1 MAKNGG
7 LDPALH
13 AYIVGQT
20 LREPEVL
27 RDLREETHAMPDGGM
42 QIAPEQGQLMA
53 LLARAIGATRYLEV
67 GVFTG
72 YSSLAM
78 ALALPPAGR
87 IVALD
92 VSEEYTSVARRYWAR
107 AGVAESIDLRLGP
120 ALDALDALIVEGG
133 EPFDMAFVD
142 ADKTNVDGYYERCLA
157 LLRPGGL
164 LLVDNVIWSGRVLE
178 PDQDASTRAL
188 VAIVA
193 KAGKDERVD
202 VTLLPVSDGILV
214 VRKR

>member
-13 AYIVGQT
+13 EYIVRNT

-27 RDLREETHAMPDGGM
+27 RALREETLAMPMGGM
-42 QIAPEQGQLMA
+42 QIAPEQGQLMG
-53 LLARAIGATRYLEV
+53 LLAGAIGAKRYLEV

-78 ALALPPAGR
+78 ALALPADGA

-92 VSEEYTSVARRYWAR
+92 VSEEYTAVARRYWAR
-107 AGVAESIDLRLGP
+107 AGVSGKIDLRIAP
-120 ALDALDALIVEGG
+120 AIASLDALASEGAT
-133 EPFDMAFVD
+133 FDMAFID
-142 ADKTNVDGYYERCLA
+142 ADKENVDAYYERCLA

-164 LLVDNVIWSGRVLE
+164 LLVDNVIWSGRVIE
-178 PDQDASTRAL
+178 PEQDESTRAL

-214 VRKR
+214 ARKR